1 MDEGL
6 TYVHTNLGHGAMSHS
21 SQSALVIS
29 LLSSNREGLTGRA
42 YSPDLGDLS
51 NAADGL
57 LVAGASGVDA
67 KLVALF
73 ALAASLSIVA
83 VPVSFKIV
91 NDLGLFGIGVFETE
105 ESVKQS
111 KCLIFVNSLDERMC
125 SKGGLGSRFGGV
137 IFDRNGLSRR
147 GSTFCTCCSLGSG
160 SGCFGGSHLGLS
172 IGLGSGSG
180 YFGGSHLLGRGFL
193 NLSNGLS
200 GRFFDLG
207 HLFLRISS
215 SFSSFYL
222 GDVGSFLG
230 SRDLFVQSSELQGVS
245 SSDLLVSGGL
255 LSESSS
261 VSSLQL
267 ILSSDLGLQG
277 LDDSSGLLFL
287 VSALLFGLDILL
299 LALGSS
305 LIKLLD

>member
-1 MDEGL
+1 VDEGL
-6 TYVHTNLGHGAMSHS
+6 TYVHTNLGHGAMGHS

-57 LVAGASGVDA
+57 LVARASGVDA

-91 NDLGLFGIGVFETE
+91 NDLGLFRIGVFETE

-147 GSTFCTCCSLGSG
+147 GSTFCTCGSLGSG

>member
-6 TYVHTNLGHGAMSHS
+6 TYVHTNLGHGAMGHS

-29 LLSSNREGLTGRA
+29 LLSSNREGLTGGA

-57 LVAGASGVDA
+57 LVARASGVDA

-111 KCLIFVNSLDERMC
+111 ECLIFVNSLDERMC
-125 SKGGLGSRFGGV
+125 SKGCLGSRFGGV

-147 GSTFCTCCSLGSG
+147 GSTFCTCCSLSSG

-230 SRDLFVQSSELQGVS
+230 SRDLFVQSSEL
-245 SSDLLVSGGL
+245 
-255 LSESSS
+255 
-261 VSSLQL
+261 
-267 ILSSDLGLQG
+267 
-277 LDDSSGLLFL
+277 
-287 VSALLFGLDILL
+287 
-299 LALGSS
+299 
-305 LIKLLD
+305 